1 MELWFLNDRVSKSET
16 KPCFYKS
23 PIRVP
28 SICLHWP
35 RSVSESAAFE
45 EVRLMKPD
53 DKTRRIEPA
62 EDRGEAARIES
73 DPEVDA
79 AEAQE
84 NQPTGWV
91 GLFRRAMQRSTHGA
105 VRTNIKRQQLKEDRT
120 KSFLLLAGLTVVLSL
135 AFFAMF
141 STPNTGRKDTARVDH
156 PNLGRGQSGAAT
168 DTSRS
173 VTPLLNADTRRQDD
187 SGSNVSPEDIH
198 NTAKQRTSV
207 QARPS
212 FGTPAEPPAPSPAP
226 IDYALN
232 RIQFPA
238 ETSAAPVPPL
248 DPSVAKLTK
257 ASLVFVSATT
267 GTRGATSARSN
278 IQPAVIER
286 DPQFTALPAGTRLV
300 ARLQTPVSSAVKT
313 PVVAAIEYNYER
325 DGETVIPAGSK
336 AFGDLVQ
343 ANEHGYVGIQFH
355 TIQMPDETTQK
366 IEGHAVGLQ
375 YQPLRGQVTGRN
387 TGKKFLVR
395 SLTGVGAILAATVG
409 VQSGT
414 GVTDALSNNVLLRE
428 RVANNVAIAGE
439 QQLNDLAYHQNIV
452 VTVPGNT
459 RFYLV
464 LAKPTG
470 SGAGGGPAGSAPTG
484 NPSGSSG
491 YATAATPSVQELR
504 ELMEL
509 KRELTQ
515 MYQQQQKAL
524 IAQTATEQQ

>member
-1 MELWFLNDRVSKSET
+1 
-16 KPCFYKS
+16 
-23 PIRVP
+23 
-28 SICLHWP
+28 
-35 RSVSESAAFE
+35 
-45 EVRLMKPD
+45 MKPD

-79 AEAQE
+79 AGAQE
-84 NQPTGWV
+84 NELTGWV
-91 GLFRRAMQRSTHGA
+91 GLLRRAMQRSTHGE

-120 KSFLLLAGLTVVLSL
+120 KSFLLLAGLAVVLSL

-141 STPNTGRKDTARVDH
+141 STPNTGRKDTARVNH
-156 PNLGRGQSGAAT
+156 PNLGRGQSGAAA

-173 VTPLLNADTRRQDD
+173 VTPLLNADTRRPDE
-187 SGSNVSPEDIH
+187 GGGNVSPEDIH
-198 NTAKQRTSV
+198 NTAKQRTLA

-212 FGTPAEPPAPSPAP
+212 FGTSAEPPAPSPAP
-226 IDYALN
+226 TDYALN

-238 ETSAAPVPPL
+238 ETPAAPVPPP
-248 DPSVAKLTK
+248 DPNVAKLTK

-267 GTRGATSARSN
+267 GTRGANPARSN

-286 DPQFTALPAGTRLV
+286 EPEFSALPAGTRLV

-336 AFGDLVQ
+336 AFGELVQ

-375 YQPLRGQVTGRN
+375 FQPLRGEVTGRN
-387 TGKKFLVR
+387 TGTKFLVR
-395 SLTGVGAILAATVG
+395 SLTGVGTILAATVG

-414 GVTDALSNNVLLRE
+414 GVTNSLSNNVLLRE
-428 RVANNVAIAGE
+428 RVADNVAVAGE

-459 RFYLV
+459 RFYIV
-464 LAKPTG
+464 LAKPA
-470 SGAGGGPAGSAPTG
+470 GAEGGGATRAGSVPASNSGGAISSYASAP
-484 NPSGSSG
+484 
-491 YATAATPSVQELR
+491 APSVQELR
-504 ELMEL
+504 ELLEL
-509 KRELTQ
+509 KQELNQ
-515 MYQQQQKAL
+515 MYQQQQKAQ
-524 IAQTATEQQ
+524 ITQTSSVQQ

>member
-1 MELWFLNDRVSKSET
+1 
-16 KPCFYKS
+16 
-23 PIRVP
+23 
-28 SICLHWP
+28 
-35 RSVSESAAFE
+35 
-45 EVRLMKPD
+45 MKPD
-53 DKTRRIEPA
+53 DKTERIKPVEVREENPSIEREP
-62 EDRGEAARIES
+62 ESEAA
-73 DPEVDA
+73 EV
-79 AEAQE
+79 QE
-84 NQPTGWV
+84 PQPTGWAAQLRQIMHRPAQ
-91 GLFRRAMQRSTHGA
+91 GEA
-105 VRTNIKRQQLKEDRT
+105 RTNIKRQQLREDRT
-120 KSFLLLAGLTVVLSL
+120 KSFLLLAGLTVVLAL
-135 AFFAMF
+135 AFFVMF
-141 STPNTGRKDTARVDH
+141 STPSTGRKEIARTNQ
-156 PNLGRGQSGAAT
+156 PNLGRGSGGENT
-168 DTSRS
+168 DTSHS
-173 VTPLLNADTRRQDD
+173 VTPLLNADTRNPDDNAGNLSAQD
-187 SGSNVSPEDIH
+187 IR
-198 NTAKQRTSV
+198 NTAKQRMLA
-207 QARPS
+207 QASPS
-212 FGTPAEPPAPSPAP
+212 FGDAPVPPPPAPRPEP
-226 IDYALN
+226 KDYALN
-232 RIQFPA
+232 RIQFPP
-238 ETSAAPVPPL
+238 EQPQTTTPIPAPKVE
-248 DPSVAKLTK
+248 KLTK
-257 ASLVFVSATT
+257 ASLVFVSSGAGLRVTPQTSSSVQPVVLERNPEFMALPT
-267 GTRGATSARSN
+267 GTRL
-278 IQPAVIER
+278 I
-286 DPQFTALPAGTRLV
+286 

-325 DGETVIPAGSK
+325 DGEIVIPAGSK
-336 AFGDLVQ
+336 AFGELSQVNDQ
-343 ANEHGYVGIQFH
+343 GYVGIQFH

-459 RFYLV
+459 RFYIV

-470 SGAGGGPAGSAPTG
+470 GGAGAGPAGSAPAG
-484 NPSGSSG
+484 NPSASG

>member
-1 MELWFLNDRVSKSET
+1 
-16 KPCFYKS
+16 
-23 PIRVP
+23 
-28 SICLHWP
+28 
-35 RSVSESAAFE
+35 
-45 EVRLMKPD
+45 MKPD
-53 DKTRRIEPA
+53 DQTRRIQPA
-62 EDRGEAARIES
+62 DERGEATNIGSE
-73 DPEVDA
+73 PEVEA
-79 AEAQE
+79 PEAQQIE
-84 NQPTGWV
+84 PKGWAA
-91 GLFRRAMQRSTHGA
+91 LLRRAMQRSGSSE

-141 STPNTGRKDTARVDH
+141 STPNTGRKNTARVDH
-156 PNLGRGQSGAAT
+156 PNLGRGSSGAAT

-173 VTPLLNADTRRQDD
+173 VTPLLNADTRRPDD

-198 NTAKQRTSV
+198 NTAKQRTLA

-212 FGTPAEPPAPSPAP
+212 FGTPADPPAPSPAP
-226 IDYALN
+226 TDYALN

-238 ETSAAPVPPL
+238 ETPAAPAPPP
-248 DPSVAKLTK
+248 DPNIAKLTK

-267 GTRGATSARSN
+267 ATRGATPARSN
-278 IQPAVIER
+278 IQPTVIER
-286 DPQFTALPAGTRLV
+286 EPEFTALPAGTRLV

-336 AFGDLVQ
+336 AFGELVQ

-366 IEGHAVGLQ
+366 IDGHAVGLQ
-375 YQPLRGQVTGRN
+375 FQPLRGEVTGRN
-387 TGKKFLVR
+387 TGTKFLVR
-395 SLTGVGAILAATVG
+395 SLTGVGTILAATVG

-414 GVTDALSNNVLLRE
+414 GVTDAISNNVLLRE
-428 RVANNVAIAGE
+428 RVANNVAVAGE

-459 RFYLV
+459 RFYIV

-470 SGAGGGPAGSAPTG
+470 GDGGGAARGGSAPAS
-484 NPSGSSG
+484 NSGGAVSS
-491 YATAATPSVQELR
+491 YAAAPAASVQELR
-504 ELMEL
+504 ELLEL
-509 KRELTQ
+509 KQELNQ
-515 MYQQQQKAL
+515 MYQQQQN
-524 IAQTATEQQ
+524 AQITRTSAGQQ